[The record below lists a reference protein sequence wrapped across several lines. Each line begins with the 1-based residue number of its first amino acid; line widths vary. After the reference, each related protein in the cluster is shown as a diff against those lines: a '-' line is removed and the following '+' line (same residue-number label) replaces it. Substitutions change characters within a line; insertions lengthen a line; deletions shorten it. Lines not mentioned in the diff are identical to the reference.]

1 MQTIG
6 GIGSIDYSYFEA
18 NRVWSWEGMDYDKL
32 GMRRFMN
39 YNRLAYPAKTLLEY
53 QDKYIFA
60 TEYVKPTKELYDRI
74 RPYLDEN
81 MIDYEA
87 FERGEQIVMFLDSK
101 AGGLYDD
108 TIEAGTKI
116 NYMATPLN
124 FAYDEDENQ
133 DFSKLKKLL
142 HGIREARMPSENG
155 NIHYYLYDENIKV
168 GEENLFGMMVDKY
181 KEWNVN
187 EQKYR
192 WCFEGRVSPSAAGV
206 VLLDDQIREELSD
219 IIPKFGYYTAIASE
233 NMAKNIMD
241 SQTKLLGEMLQ
252 KDLTEEETPYQLAH
266 NQITVRFNL
275 SAAYSGTNNI
285 LSAYCEQSGF
295 GYNSFAE
302 KKEQYRTRAINAMLQ
317 YGITLLAAMFID
329 VVILIIVAKSKLE
342 KRKERYH
349 LLRQI
354 GADSTRIRKMWMVEA
369 FREALWCVFTL
380 PFVLVAQW
388 WISRRKKL

>member
-1 MQTIG
+1 
-6 GIGSIDYSYFEA
+6 
-18 NRVWSWEGMDYDKL
+18 MDYDKL
-32 GMRRFMN
+32 GMRQFLN
-39 YNRLAYPAKTLLEY
+39 YRRTEPPAQSLLEY

-60 TEYVKPTKELYDRI
+60 TEYVNPTKELYNRL

-81 MIDYEA
+81 MVDYEA
-87 FERGEQIVMFLDSK
+87 FERGEQVLVFLDSK
-101 AGGLYDD
+101 YDGSYDD
-108 TIEAGTKI
+108 TITAGTTI
-116 NYMATPLN
+116 NYMATPLDSGYGN
-124 FAYDEDENQ
+124 MVYNDYTKESDNSAKF
-133 DFSKLKKLL
+133 KTLL
-142 HGIREARMPSENG
+142 NGISWSRSVVDN
-155 NIHYYLYDENIKV
+155 NVQHFLLDTNTKI
-168 GEENLFGMMVDKY
+168 GEEELPWGESRDLY
-181 KEWNVN
+181 KEWNID
-187 EQKYR
+187 EQAYR
-192 WCFEGRVSPSAAGV
+192 WCFEGRVSPRAAGV
-206 VLLDDQIREELSD
+206 VLLNDQIRAEFSD

-252 KDLTEEETPYQLAH
+252 KEITQEETPYQLAY
-266 NQITVRFNL
+266 NQITVRFDL
-275 SAAYSGTNNI
+275 SAVYSGTNNI
-285 LSAYCEQSGF
+285 LSAYCNQSGF
-295 GYNSFAE
+295 SYTSFAE
-302 KKEQYRTRAINAMLQ
+302 KKDQYRTKAIDALLQ

-342 KRKERYH
+342 KRKERYY